1 MKRPLFA
8 AGLTAFTALIFCMTL
23 TETGILIISA
33 VIFAADMIFCFLRNK
48 RRMRTAAALTA
59 VWAAATLLFFAHA
72 SLRVTPSLILCGQ
85 TVSVEGRLAQ
95 APQQKENSLCC
106 ELKQCRINGQQT
118 TQTVT
123 VYVRAAALDDASLYD
138 TVYFPA
144 VRLNSA
150 PKRDAFYFHGLSND
164 AWLSGW
170 ANAGQIKARYTG
182 YSPLYLTARLRQN
195 AFDRVC
201 AALPASQAEIAAA
214 LLLGRN
220 DALSPA
226 LKSQLRVAGASHL
239 FAVSGMHLSLWSAV
253 IFLILRKR
261 AKTKNWANAAAG
273 LFVLF
278 YIALTGFS
286 PSVLRAGVMLLTV
299 YIGRIRRLQADPLNS
314 LGLAALLLLAANPF
328 LAGNVSFLLS
338 FFATAAILILFPFFN
353 VGVPG
358 KRTLFLLLQ
367 RQGAAV
373 VNGIALSLGV
383 LFFTV
388 PVSGLFFGGV
398 SLLSPLSSVFCTLP
412 AEGVMLTGASGLLF
426 AAAPPLSSF
435 CFRLS
440 GFCAELLSRAVGRL
454 AKADFLY
461 VDAKGTVVL
470 LWYVL
475 TVSLAFFVYC
485 IAHKNKQAVVN
496 LLLISAS
503 VILVFGGIQR
513 LTQQH
518 AVRLYLP
525 DAGNT
530 TAVCLQ
536 FGDCGNYLIGAGET
550 YEQTRALLDALAEKG
565 AVNID
570 GLIVPTKH
578 PAESGQSEY
587 VGKTALPKRVFTVEN
602 VKKLFPDAETY
613 CCASDF
619 RIGLPEG
626 RTYTNICNEVLR
638 AGLLEGGS
646 SVVFSFSPANDFS
659 AADPAFRSGDC
670 LVCRAGLPK
679 GLDPLDFRLIFV
691 LTDKIGNDL
700 NLPENARSVH
710 DLKGV
715 DLRL

>member
-8 AGLTAFTALIFCMTL
+8 AGMAAFTALIFCMTL
-23 TETGILIISA
+23 TKTGILILSA
-33 VIFAADMIFCFLRNK
+33 VIFAADMVFCFLRNK
-48 RRMRTAAALTA
+48 RWMRTAAALTA
-59 VWAAATLLFFAHA
+59 AWTAATLLFFAHA

-95 APQQKENSLCC
+95 KPEQRENSLCC
-106 ELKQCRINGQQT
+106 ELKQCRINGRQT

-123 VYVRAAALDDASLYD
+123 VYVRAAALDDAALYD
-138 TVYFPA
+138 TVCFPS
-144 VRLNSA
+144 VRLKDA

-164 AWLSGW
+164 AWLTGW
-170 ANAGQIKARYTG
+170 ANTGQVTARYAG
-182 YSPLYLTARLRQN
+182 RSPLYLIAKLRQS
-195 AFDRVC
+195 AFDRIA

-226 LKSQLRVAGASHL
+226 LKSQLRAAGASHL

-261 AKTKNWANAAAG
+261 AKTKKPANAAAG

-278 YIALTGFS
+278 YVALTGFS

-314 LGLAALLLLAANPF
+314 LGLAALLLMAANPF

-353 VGVPG
+353 VSVPG
-358 KRTLFLLLQ
+358 KRTLFVLLQ

-398 SLLSPLSSVFCTLP
+398 SLLSPVSSVICTLP
-412 AEGVMLTGASGLLF
+412 AEGVMLSGASGLLF

-440 GFCAELLSRAVGRL
+440 GFFADLLSRAVGRM

-461 VDAKGTVVL
+461 VDAKGTYIL

-475 TVSLAFFVYC
+475 TASLAFFVYY
-485 IAHKNKQAVVN
+485 IAHKNKQAVIN

-503 VILVFGGIQR
+503 AILIFGGAKR
-513 LTQQH
+513 LADRHT
-518 AVRLYLP
+518 VRLYLP
-525 DAGNT
+525 DAGNA

-536 FGDCGNYLIGAGET
+536 FGGCGNYLIGAGET
-550 YEQTRALLDALAEKG
+550 YEQARTLLDALAEKG
-565 AVNID
+565 AVTID
-570 GLIVPTKH
+570 GLIVPTAQ
-578 PAESGQSEY
+578 PAESGQ
-587 VGKTALPKRVFTVEN
+587 TAYLGQTASPNQAYTVEN
-602 VKKLFPDAETY
+602 VQKLFPDAGIY
-613 CCASDF
+613 RCAADF
-619 RIGLPEG
+619 RLGLPEG
-626 RTYTNICNEVLR
+626 WTYTNVCKDGLR
-638 AGLLEGGS
+638 AGALEGGS
-646 SVVFSFSPANDFS
+646 RVVFSFSPANDFS
-659 AADPAFRSGDC
+659 AAGPAFRSGDC
-670 LVCRAGLPK
+670 LVCRAGIPT
-679 GLDPLDFRLIFV
+679 GLDPADFRLIFV
-691 LTDKIGNDL
+691 LTDKSGTDL
-700 NLPENARSVH
+700 GLPENARSVH
-710 DLKGV
+710 DLGGA